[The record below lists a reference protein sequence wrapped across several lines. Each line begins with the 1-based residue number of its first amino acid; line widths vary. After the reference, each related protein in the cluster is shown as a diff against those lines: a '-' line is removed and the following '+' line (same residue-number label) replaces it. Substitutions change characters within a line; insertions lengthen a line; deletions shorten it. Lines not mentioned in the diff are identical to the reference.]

1 MGLSGSDI
9 KNLVDAI
16 VNAYPTKTQLKMMII
31 YGFGTDEQLT
41 AIMGGD
47 NLKEIVFNLIYEWAI
62 PQDKIEALIEQ
73 AYKQNK
79 DNPELKKIYQNFC
92 QKLKPSVFS
101 IMEFSEDDSLPIYIR
116 EWNELYLILKRINNN
131 QLITQVCNQTLKNS
145 QNDLLGNCIELSQN
159 INLKKL
165 KEILLNKFPKKNND
179 VPTILEFAERLS
191 NKVEQ
196 QLSKQL
202 DQWIKRIA
210 TRLKIDLPTYS
221 DNSRLSSEDKIY
233 KYFLLITAIPKGKNQ
248 FELESDL
255 LLYDSPEDSY
265 QPIPKFLNCEER
277 NLIKCDFTEI
287 KNKIS
292 ELIEICQQYLQFP
305 YILNVELFL
314 TYPYLGHAFDLEEI
328 VIDRKRKTSNY
339 LGNQYPLLVSSYDR
353 FNNKSFYNE
362 FLLRWRTNVQEK
374 LKPDLA
380 KLIESLKELE
390 VETYNHQSLDELAH
404 QWRVEEVIG
413 LKIIGCWSDVKE
425 VQEELFYS
433 LVRSGIPLALWSRCN
448 NLQNGQQ
455 HFNNL
460 LTSESLKTWHDLFEK
475 IWTCRQKAYKKPEEL
490 GYHLGILSDDPQ
502 RIPSNLKRLIETG
515 K

>member
-1 MGLSGSDI
+1 MKLSGEDFQ
-9 KNLVDAI
+9 KL
-16 VNAYPTKTQLKMMII
+16 
-31 YGFGTDEQLT
+31 LT
-41 AIMGGD
+41 AILNCYPDLTDLRMLVRFELDETFDEIAGGD
-47 NLKEIVFNLIYEWAI
+47 NNKQKIFNLIEWAESRATESTDKLNLLI
-62 PQDKIEALIEQ
+62 KALLQDRPQEQ
-73 AYKQNK
+73 IFQELNNK
-79 DNPELKKIYQNFC
+79 LN
-92 QKLKPSVFS
+92 PSVFNS
-101 IMEFSEDDSLPIYIR
+101 MELSVDDSQAITPT
-116 EWNELYLILKRINNN
+116 EWNELYSILKDINNN
-131 QLITQVCNQTLKNS
+131 QLITQICRQTLKNS
-145 QNDLLGNCIELSQN
+145 QNDLLGNCLELSS
-159 INLKKL
+159 IIDLKNL
-165 KEILLNKFPKKNND
+165 KEILLKKITKRND
-179 VPTILEFAERLS
+179 NVPTILEFSERLS
-191 NKVEQ
+191 NKIEQ

-202 DQWIKRIA
+202 DRWIETIA

-221 DNSRLSSEDKIY
+221 DNSRLSSEDKTY

-287 KNKIS
+287 KDKIFD
-292 ELIEICQQYLQFP
+292 LVQICQEYLQFP
-305 YILNVELFL
+305 YILNVQLFL

-328 VIDRKRKTSNY
+328 VIDKKRKTSNY

-374 LKPDLA
+374 LKPNLA

-390 VETYNHQSLDELAH
+390 VESYNHQSLDELAH
-404 QWRVEEVIG
+404 QWRVEKVIG

-448 NLQNGQQ
+448 DLQNCQQ

-460 LTSESLKTWHDLFEK
+460 LTSEPLKTWHDLFEK
-475 IWTCRQKAYKKPEEL
+475 IWDCRQKAYKKPEKI

-502 RIPSNLKRLIETG
+502 RIPSNLKPLIETG